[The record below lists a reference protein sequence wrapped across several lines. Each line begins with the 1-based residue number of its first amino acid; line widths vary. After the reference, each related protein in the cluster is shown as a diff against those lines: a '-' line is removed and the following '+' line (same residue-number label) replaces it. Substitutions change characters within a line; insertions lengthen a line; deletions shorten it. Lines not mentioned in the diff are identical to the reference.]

1 MGDAES
7 LEVFGLS
14 RRDVAVAHTP
24 MLHERVAAIYESHR
38 EKIYGFLVGQGLDPA
53 KSQELAQEV
62 FLRFFLALQKGSEIE
77 SEQAWL
83 YRVASNLAVD
93 YWRREGRSMWVE
105 LDSLPAVADRLHSK
119 DLTPEAAAVRAQKL
133 RRVAAMLARLPK
145 EQRLGVHLRMQGLRY
160 CDIAKILGVSV
171 PTVSGLLSTAVE
183 RLRRTANE

>member
-1 MGDAES
+1 MGDAKS
-7 LEVFGLS
+7 LEVFGVS
-14 RRDVAVAHTP
+14 RRDATVAHAPT
-24 MLHERVAAIYESHR
+24 LHERVAAIYEANR

-53 KSQELAQEV
+53 RSQELVQEV
-62 FLRFFLALQKGSEIE
+62 FLRLFLALKKGSEIE

-105 LDSLPAVADRLHSK
+105 LDSFPDVADYLPSK

-133 RRVAAMLARLPK
+133 KRVAAMLARLPK